1 MSAKLT
7 LNENYLWLIIHQ
19 IEDMIPKCEEGVL
32 AGINITN
39 QQLLVL
45 LAMVYISKIKDS
57 PIIIT
62 SLVPYQNRSLNS
74 MSSII
79 DRMEKKGLLE
89 KVWDLPDRRA
99 ARLIMTPKGE
109 EVLKA
114 AAKPNA
120 ELIKR
125 LISVFSAEELEI
137 FISLIKKLRKKM
149 REEIGQEGI
158 SKAREIKDI
167 GGMTK
172 FLNRL
177 NGYG

>member
-1 MSAKLT
+1 MM
-7 LNENYLWLIIHQ
+7 HQ
-19 IEDMIPKCEEGVL
+19 IEDMIPKCEESVL
-32 AGINITN
+32 DGIDITN

-45 LAMVYISKIKDS
+45 LAMVYISEIKDS

-79 DRMEKKGLLE
+79 DRMEKKGLVQ

-99 ARLIMTPKGE
+99 ARLIMSPKGE
-109 EVLKA
+109 EVLEA
-114 AAKPNA
+114 ASSPNA

-125 LISVFSAEELEI
+125 LVSVFSAEELEI
-137 FISLIKKLRKKM
+137 FISLVKKLRRKM
-149 REEIGQEGI
+149 REELGLEEV
-158 SKAREIKDI
+158 SKAREKKDV

-177 NGYG
+177 HGY